1 MASLTRFARMA
12 WGALFVAACGLA
24 PLSAAA
30 GQWTITQRNA
40 LSLSTSS
47 VTGVF
52 ELSGVTYLG
61 PAAGGLARF
70 AAIQDDGNQVVLFDV
85 SFSANASLISAT
97 ATSGL
102 HLNAPNLDY
111 EGIAYT
117 GPARGTLFISEEE
130 SPGVREFSLATGNQ
144 LQSVSIPSVFN
155 NVRSNRGFEALARS
169 QDGTT
174 MWTANEEALTIDGPA
189 SNESHGTYVR
199 LLELTDSGTSVGAGP
214 QYAYLVDP
222 VHASNP
228 DRSGL
233 ADMVMLPD
241 DTLITLERSRANAIP
256 PYESRIYQVGFS
268 GATDV
273 STATY
278 SSGLVGKSFTTVD
291 KSLLWSGQ
299 AVNFLGENLE
309 GLALGPQLPGGGWAL
324 LGVIDNGGA
333 GTNPIVSFE
342 LNYSGCELAG
352 DYSCN
357 GSVGDEDFLVWRES
371 FGMAG
376 ELPADGNGDGLV
388 DAADYTVWRDHL
400 GDVIGSVTGSGASAT
415 AGPSSG
421 EQFPVPE
428 PSGAMLLTVGIA
440 LAARLSRRD

>member
-1 MASLTRFARMA
+1 MA
-12 WGALFVAACGLA
+12 WGALFVTAWGLVT
-24 PLSAAA
+24 LSATA

-40 LSLSTSS
+40 LSLSTAS
-47 VTGVF
+47 VPGVF

-70 AAIQDDGNQVVLFDV
+70 AAIQDDGNQIVQFDV
-85 SFSANASLISAT
+85 DFSANASLVSAT
-97 ATSGL
+97 AVSGL

-117 GPARGTLFISEEE
+117 GPARGTVFISEEE

-144 LQSVSIPSVFN
+144 LQSVSIPNVFSN
-155 NVRSNRGFEALARS
+155 IRDNRGFESLARS

-174 MWTANEEALTIDGPA
+174 MCTANEEALSVDGPA

-199 LLELTDSGTSVGAGP
+199 LLELTDSGTSVAAGP

-241 DTLITLERSRANAIP
+241 NTLITLERSRANAIP
-256 PYESRIYQVGFS
+256 PYESRIYQVDFA

-278 SSGLVGKSFTTVD
+278 NSGLAGKSFTTVD
-291 KSLLWSGQ
+291 KTLLWSGQ

-309 GLALGPQLPGGGWAL
+309 GLALGPPLPGGGWAL
-324 LGVIDNGGA
+324 LGVIDNGGS

-352 DYSCN
+352 DYNCN
-357 GSVGDEDFLVWRES
+357 GAVGGEDFLVWRGS
-371 FGMAG
+371 FGLVG

-400 GDVIGSVTGSGASAT
+400 GDVIGTGAA
-415 AGPSSG
+415 AGSSSSL
-421 EQFPVPE
+421 ELAVPE
-428 PSGAMLLTVGIA
+428 PGAACLFLLGAILASRGAGTVAQQRSAHG
-440 LAARLSRRD
+440 LR